1 MLKKRLLQA
10 YITLTLFFIAWQ
22 GVKYVAKNIP
32 ELNSAVTITIVI
44 IAVVI
49 VGAVAGQAITRMI
62 DDYDKRNDQVI
73 QETKSKPGKK

>member
-32 ELNSAVTITIVI
+32 EFNSTITITIII

-62 DDYDKRNDQVI
+62 DNYDKRNDEVI
-73 QETKSKPGKK
+73 QETKGKPGKK